1 MPWYGSDVAIP
12 ILSIRPGHPDFL
24 DLPWDVSVADWQGGR
39 VVELPTGIHRH
50 EIAFVSYEEGL
61 YAIKELPRHLAYHEY
76 DSLRSLRD
84 RMRPIAPPVGVAERG
99 WVPPDEEWSSAII
112 TEFVPFTFTYRE
124 LISGGGFGTHR
135 DQMLDAFAGLL
146 VELHLAGCFWGDCSL
161 SNVLYRYDA
170 GAIEA
175 LMIDAET
182 VELREELST
191 GQRYHDLEIMEANVA
206 GGMADIA
213 ISQGRDLDA
222 ADLSFGTDVISRYE
236 ALWKELS
243 IDPVVAST
251 ERHLIRARIH
261 RLNELGFEVGDVA
274 LMPDEAGGNRV
285 RMHVQV
291 GGRNYHSSRLRRL
304 TRIDAAENQARQ
316 ILSDLHYHRAR
327 EPFRSAP
334 TKDLSAMMWRVQVF
348 EPLLAR
354 IREDIPHLEPVQAY
368 ADFLHHRFAMS
379 SLQGRDVPSAE
390 AYIDWIAT
398 GHPGYPPEEYE
409 GTVT

>member
-1 MPWYGSDVAIP
+1 MSIP
-12 ILSIRPGHPDFL
+12 TLSTRPGHPDFL
-24 DLPWDVSVADWQGGR
+24 DLPWEKSVAEWDGDR
-39 VVELPTGIHRH
+39 VVDLPTGVHRH

-61 YAIKELPRHLAYHEY
+61 YAIKELPRHLAHHEY
-76 DSLRSLRD
+76 DSLRALQERV
-84 RMRPIAPPVGVAERG
+84 RPIAPAVGVVERS
-99 WVPPDEEWSSAII
+99 WVSPDEEWSAAVI

-124 LISGGGFGTHR
+124 LIHNGGFDVRRG
-135 DQMLDAFAGLL
+135 QLLDAFAGLL

-175 LMIDAET
+175 WMIDAET
-182 VELREELST
+182 TELRESLSD
-191 GQRYHDLEIMEANVA
+191 GQRYHDLDIMEVNVA

-213 ISQGRDLDA
+213 MSQGRDLDH
-222 ADLSFGTDVISRYE
+222 ADLEFGTDVIARYE
-236 ALWKELS
+236 RLWSELVV
-243 IDPVVAST
+243 DPVIGPG
-251 ERHLIRARIH
+251 ERHLIRARIQ
-261 RLNELGFEVGDVA
+261 RLNELGFEVGDVS
-274 LMPDEAGGNRV
+274 LIPDDSGGERV

-348 EPLLAR
+348 EPLMER
-354 IREDIPHLEPVQAY
+354 IRQDVKDVEPVQAY
-368 ADFLHHRFAMS
+368 TDFLHHRFNMS
-379 SLQGRDVPSAE
+379 SAQGRDVPSAE
-390 AYIDWIAT
+390 AYVHWAAE
-398 GHPGYPPEEYE
+398 GYPGYTLEELAQNSN
-409 GTVT
+409 

>member
-1 MPWYGSDVAIP
+1 MSIP
-12 ILSIRPGHPDFL
+12 TLSIRPGHPDFL
-24 DLPWDVSVADWQGGR
+24 DLPWEESVANWTDAR
-39 VVELPTGIHRH
+39 VVDLPTGVHRH
-50 EIAFVSYEEGL
+50 EIVFVSYAEGL
-61 YAIKELPRHLAYHEY
+61 YAIKELPRHLAHHEY
-76 DSLRSLRD
+76 DTLRTLREHV
-84 RMRPIAPPVGVAERG
+84 RPIAPPVGVAERG

-124 LISGGGFGTHR
+124 LITGGGFGVRR
-135 DQMLDAFAGLL
+135 DQLLDAFAGLL
-146 VELHLAGCFWGDCSL
+146 VELHLAGCYWGDCSL

-182 VELREELST
+182 VELREALSD
-191 GQRYHDLEIMEANVA
+191 GQRYHDLQIMETNVA

-213 ISQGRDLDA
+213 ISQGRDLDE
-222 ADLSFGTDVISRYE
+222 ADFSFGTDVISRYE
-236 ALWKELS
+236 ALWEELY
-243 IDPVVAST
+243 IDPVIASD
-251 ERHLIRARIH
+251 ERHLIRARIQ

-274 LMPDEAGGNRV
+274 LVPDEAGGNRV

-348 EPLLAR
+348 EPLLQR
-354 IREDIPHLEPVQAY
+354 IREDIVGIEPVQAY
-368 ADFLHHRFAMS
+368 TDFLHHRFAMS
-379 SLQGRDVPSAE
+379 FSQGRDVPSAE
-390 AYIDWIAT
+390 AYIDWVSV
-398 GHPGYPPEEYE
+398 GNPGYSPDEYG
-409 GTVT
+409 GTNG